1 MASSAHAIVI
11 GNEKGGTG
19 KSTTAMHIIVSLL
32 HQGCRVGSVDL
43 DARQGTLTRYV
54 ENRRAT
60 ASRKGLSLNWP
71 VHEVVAASGDPE
83 ADAETF
89 RQVLGRLAP
98 FNDFVVIDCPGHDHP
113 LSRLGHNFA
122 DTLITPLNDS
132 FIDLDNLADVEPETF
147 AIRKPSRYAEMV
159 WEERKR
165 RMLRD
170 RGSIDWVVL
179 RNRLSHL
186 DARNKRRVGDVLT
199 QLADRIGYRV
209 VPGMTERVIY
219 RELFLDGLTLLDV
232 MADGSGVDVTM
243 SHLAAR
249 QELRDLMDSLKLPLP
264 ASASASASASAPGS
278 ATASA
283 PVAGD

>member
-1 MASSAHAIVI
+1 MASSAHAIVL

-54 ENRRAT
+54 ENRRAS
-60 ASRKGLSLNWP
+60 ASRKGLSLAWP
-71 VHEVVAASGDPE
+71 AHEVVAASGDAD
-83 ADAETF
+83 ADAEAF

-132 FIDLDNLADVEPETF
+132 FIDLDNLADVEPESF

-186 DARNKRRVGDVLT
+186 DARNKRRVGEVLN

-249 QELRDLMDSLKLPLP
+249 QELRDLMDSLNLPMP
-264 ASASASASASAPGS
+264 AAPG
-278 ATASA
+278 
-283 PVAGD
+283 

>member
-32 HQGCRVGSVDL
+32 HRGCRVGSVDL

-54 ENRRAT
+54 ENRK
-60 ASRKGLSLNWP
+60 ASVGRKGLALALP
-71 VHEVVAASGDPE
+71 AHEVVAASGDAEMDAQAFRE
-83 ADAETF
+83 A
-89 RQVLGRLAP
+89 LGRLAP
-98 FNDFVVIDCPGHDHP
+98 LNDFVVIDCPGHDNP

-132 FIDLDNLADVEPETF
+132 FIDLDNLADVEPDSF
-147 AIRKPSRYAEMV
+147 AIRRPSRYAEMV
-159 WEERKR
+159 WEAKKR

-186 DARNKRRVGDVLT
+186 DARNKRRVGDVLER
-199 QLADRIGYRV
+199 LSDRIGYRV
-209 VPGMTERVIY
+209 VPGLTERVIY

-232 MADGSGVDVTM
+232 LAQGTGVDVTM

-249 QELRDLMDSLKLPLP
+249 QELRDLMESLNLEMP
-264 ASASASASASAPGS
+264 
-278 ATASA
+278 ATAQAA
-283 PVAGD
+283 PV

>member
-32 HQGCRVGSVDL
+32 HRGCRVGSVDL

-60 ASRKGLSLNWP
+60 ATRKGIALAWP
-71 VHEVVAASGDPE
+71 AHQTVAASGDAE
-83 ADAETF
+83 KDAQAF
-89 RQVLGRLAP
+89 FSALQQLAP
-98 FNDFVVIDCPGHDHP
+98 FNDFVVIDCPGHDNP

-132 FIDLDNLADVEPETF
+132 FIDLDNLADVEPESF
-147 AIRKPSRYAEMV
+147 DIRRPSRYAEMV
-159 WEERKR
+159 WEEKKR

-186 DARNKRRVGDVLT
+186 DARNKRRVGDVLER
-199 QLADRIGYRV
+199 LAERIGYRV
-209 VPGMTERVIY
+209 VPGLTERVIY

-249 QELRDLMDSLKLPLP
+249 QELRDLMDSLNLEMP
-264 ASASASASASAPGS
+264 ASAEAVPA
-278 ATASA
+278 
-283 PVAGD
+283 

>member
-54 ENRRAT
+54 ENRKAT
-60 ASRKGLSLNWP
+60 ATRKGMALTWP
-71 VHEVVAASGDPE
+71 AHQTVAASGDAE
-83 ADAETF
+83 KDAQAFFGALE
-89 RQVLGRLAP
+89 QLAP

-132 FIDLDNLADVEPETF
+132 FIDLDNLADVEPESF
-147 AIRKPSRYAEMV
+147 AIRRPSRYAERV
-159 WEERKR
+159 WEEKKR

-186 DARNKRRVGDVLT
+186 DARNKRRVGDVLER
-199 QLADRIGYRV
+199 LAERIGYRV
-209 VPGMTERVIY
+209 VPGLTERVIY

-249 QELRDLMDSLKLPLP
+249 QELRDLMDSLNLEMP
-264 ASASASASASAPGS
+264 ASAEAV
-278 ATASA
+278 TA
-283 PVAGD
+283 

>member
-1 MASSAHAIVI
+1 MASSAHAIVL

-32 HQGCRVGSVDL
+32 HSGCRVGSVDL

-60 ASRKGLSLNWP
+60 ASRKGLSLAWP
-71 VHEVVAASGDPE
+71 AHEIVAATGDMD

-132 FIDLDNLADVEPETF
+132 FIDLDNLADVEPESF

-170 RGSIDWVVL
+170 RGAIDWVVL

-186 DARNKRRVGDVLT
+186 DARNKRRVGDVLN
-199 QLADRIGYRV
+199 QLAERIGYRV

-249 QELRDLMDSLKLPLP
+249 QELRDLMDSLNLPMP
-264 ASASASASASAPGS
+264 APQG
-278 ATASA
+278 
-283 PVAGD
+283 